1 MHTNLLQLELEESVS
16 TLTEQLEKHQND
28 LNKRDEQIVQL
39 STQLKHLQD
48 VSPPL
53 MGTVAR

>member
-1 MHTNLLQLELEESVS
+1 MHTSLLQLELEESVS

-28 LNKRDEQIVQL
+28 LNNRDEQIVQL